1 MFGLWNRKIINSYA
15 IYSST
20 FIFPVLGL
28 LTYSSVMSLIIA
40 LENDGLIAE
49 FMGTYLREGEP
60 YLKSAH
66 GTMISYWD
74 GIAHYAMYLM
84 MLAAVSWK

>member
-1 MFGLWNRKIINSYA
+1 M
-15 IYSST
+15 
-20 FIFPVLGL
+20 
-28 LTYSSVMSLIIA
+28 
-40 LENDGLIAE
+40 ENDGLIAE
-49 FMGTYLREGEP
+49 FLGYYLREGEP

-74 GIAHYAMYLM
+74 GIAHYGMYLM

>member
-1 MFGLWNRKIINSYA
+1 MFSFV
-15 IYSST
+15 SS
-20 FIFPVLGL
+20 PVLCL
-28 LTYSSVMSLIIA
+28 LLFQSVLSLAIA
-40 LENDGLIAE
+40 MENDGLIAE
-49 FMGTYLREGEP
+49 FLGYYLREGEP

-74 GIAHYAMYLM
+74 GIAHYGMYLM